1 MTYVPKKMNP
11 AWRWMRS
18 NIVNLSF
25 TANKVVVIRDW
36 RLAALNIFFS
46 VAIVGWVIF
55 SLFLGKT
62 YIVTEV
68 PTGVASAWGLA
79 STDYTSTQTAIY
91 NGGASF
97 CDSLTN
103 YKFKYSDDWIY
114 ETPVCAYYS
123 GAELISKLPS
133 GNVMF
138 FTTHIHQTII
148 QRYMKNAGSCTRY
161 PWLFD
166 TGTEVMGRCEH
177 SISKNFLASGIE
189 DSYFAFNHYFDS
201 SVESGAKPIT
211 YIRREGSE
219 ENLYI
224 FEKGESIRLKVSEWL
239 DIAEIKLD
247 KPFNEQKGDWD
258 ITGFEG
264 ASEDSQNYPYVRTSG
279 VRLNIKVKY
288 HNFHLDKEFKVKI
301 GNDDVYAV
309 ITVSPKIGW
318 FSKGDEILYS
328 QDFYT
333 TDSFETN
340 NPVILNTGQPNGIYY
355 DFYRYGILFDIQQ
368 TGLVGE
374 VDYVFILIQ
383 LTSGVVML
391 GIATTLVSFIA
402 KFALGNKSEIYRGV
416 IQEEYEVGREA
427 ARYAAQAC
435 VATKSFKD
443 ADEDGKGDLD
453 FDELRALI
461 KESFSKNYL
470 DEGND
475 THFTEDEIT
484 GMAYYLMRAAD
495 DHLNDRILDK
505 REKSPDEL
513 RHSKISLHEWQE
525 LSTNGVFKFKNLKA
539 TSTEHIKNTGWKRD
553 SLKKRKSV
561 MNLKNSN
568 EV

>member
-1 MTYVPKKMNP
+1 MNP

-68 PTGVASAWGLA
+68 PTGVSSAWGLA
-79 STDYTSTQTAIY
+79 STDYTSTQKAIY

-103 YKFKYSDDWIY
+103 YKFKYSNDWNY
-114 ETPVCAYYS
+114 ETPVCAYYAGS
-123 GAELISKLPS
+123 ELISKLPS

-138 FTTHIHQTII
+138 FTTHIQETIK
-148 QRYMKNAGSCTRY
+148 QRYVKPGGGCLADPNGLGVA
-161 PWLFD
+161 
-166 TGTEVMGRCEH
+166 TEVMGRCEH
-177 SISKNFLASGIE
+177 SLSKNLLAPGIE

-201 SVESGAKPIT
+201 IVQSGSKPIT
-211 YIRREGSE
+211 YVRAEGSDK
-219 ENLYI
+219 NLYI
-224 FEKGESIRLKVSEWL
+224 FEKGEAIRLKISEWL
-239 DIAEIKLD
+239 NIAGIELD
-247 KPFNEQKGDWD
+247 KPFNEQTGGWD

-264 ASEDSQNYPYVRTSG
+264 VGEDSQKYPYVRTSG
-279 VRLNIKVKY
+279 LRLNIAVKY
-288 HNFHLDKEFKVKI
+288 HNYHLDKDFHVSI

-328 QDFYT
+328 QDPST
-333 TDSFETN
+333 TFDID
-340 NPVILNTGQPNGIYY
+340 NPITLTSGQPNGIYY

-383 LTSGVVML
+383 MTSGVVML

-402 KFALGNKSEIYRGV
+402 KFALGNKSQIYRGV

-443 ADEDGKGDLD
+443 ADEDG
-453 FDELRALI
+453 
-461 KESFSKNYL
+461 
-470 DEGND
+470 
-475 THFTEDEIT
+475 
-484 GMAYYLMRAAD
+484 
-495 DHLNDRILDK
+495 
-505 REKSPDEL
+505 
-513 RHSKISLHEWQE
+513 
-525 LSTNGVFKFKNLKA
+525 
-539 TSTEHIKNTGWKRD
+539 
-553 SLKKRKSV
+553 
-561 MNLKNSN
+561 
-568 EV
+568 

>member
-79 STDYTSTQTAIY
+79 STDFTSTQAAIY

-103 YKFKYSDDWIY
+103 YQFKYSDDWIY
-114 ETPVCAYYS
+114 ETPVCAYYAGS
-123 GAELISKLPS
+123 ELISKLPS

-138 FTTHIHQTII
+138 FTTHIHETIK
-148 QRYMKNAGSCTRY
+148 QRYVKPGGGCLADPNGLGAA
-161 PWLFD
+161 
-166 TGTEVMGRCEH
+166 TEVMGRCEH
-177 SISKNFLASGIE
+177 SKSTNFLAPGIE

-201 SVESGAKPIT
+201 VVQSGSKPIT
-211 YIRREGSE
+211 YVRAKGSD
-219 ENLYI
+219 ENIYI
-224 FEKGESIRLKVSEWL
+224 FEKGEAIRLKVSEWL
-239 DIAEIKLD
+239 DIAGIKLD
-247 KPFNEQKGDWD
+247 KPFNEQTSGLD

-264 ASEDSQNYPYVRTSG
+264 AGEDSEKYPYVRTSG
-279 VRLNIKVKY
+279 IRLNIEVKY
-288 HNFHLDKEFKVKI
+288 HNFYLDKEFQVKI
-301 GNDDVYAV
+301 GNEDVYAV

-318 FSKGDEILYS
+318 FSKGDEIVYS
-328 QDFYT
+328 QDPAT
-333 TDSFETN
+333 TFDID
-340 NPVILNTGQPNGIYY
+340 NPISLTSGQPNGIYY
-355 DFYRYGILFDIQQ
+355 DFYRYGILFDIRQ

-383 LTSGVVML
+383 MTSGVVML

-416 IQEEYEVGREA
+416 IQEEFEVGREA

-470 DEGND
+470 DEGSD

-505 REKSPDEL
+505 REKTPDEL

-539 TSTEHIKNTGWKRD
+539 TSTEHIKNTGWKKD
-553 SLKKRKSV
+553 SLKQRKSV
-561 MNLKNSN
+561 MNLKNLN